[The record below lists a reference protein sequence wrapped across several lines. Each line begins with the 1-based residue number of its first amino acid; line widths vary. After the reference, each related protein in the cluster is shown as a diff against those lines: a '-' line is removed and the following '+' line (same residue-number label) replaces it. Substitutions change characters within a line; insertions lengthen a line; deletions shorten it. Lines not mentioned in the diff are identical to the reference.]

1 MNTPDRELNDDFVN
15 EPHVEESAKAAMKYA
30 EPFTEWLNKFGGVEA
45 SCVPSLVTAIIIIN
59 GDEYRMKSNGDLS
72 EGQDGAIE
80 SLHYVYQNYGDR
92 LKS

>member
-1 MNTPDRELNDDFVN
+1 MNIPDRELNDDFVN
-15 EPHVEESAKAAMKYA
+15 VPHVEDSALSAMKYA
-30 EPFTEWLNKFGGVEA
+30 EPFVEWLNKFGGVEA

-80 SLHYVYQNYGDR
+80 SLYYVYQNYGDR
-92 LKS
+92 LK